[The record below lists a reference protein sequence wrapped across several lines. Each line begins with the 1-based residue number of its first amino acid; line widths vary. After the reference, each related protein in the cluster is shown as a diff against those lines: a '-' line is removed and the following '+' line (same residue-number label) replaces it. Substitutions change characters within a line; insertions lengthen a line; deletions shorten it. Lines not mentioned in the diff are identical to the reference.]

1 MNCNKRDT
9 IYMYYKHM
17 GTLLL
22 DPVKIYTFLGHF

>member
-1 MNCNKRDT
+1 MNLNKRDT
-9 IYMYYKHM
+9 SYMFYKHM

>member
-17 GTLLL
+17 GTLFLN
-22 DPVKIYTFLGHF
+22 PVKIYTFLGHF

>member
-17 GTLLL
+17 GTLFWTLS
-22 DPVKIYTFLGHF
+22 KYTHF